1 LKKTVLTPS
10 GEKVDVDIA
19 FGVEFFRVFFWLQKI
34 PIRRI
39 LCSKQ
44 EFEYLLDW
52 VSSDTY
58 ICS

>member
-1 LKKTVLTPS
+1 LTPS

-39 LCSKQ
+39 LHSKQ
-44 EFEYLLDW
+44 EFEYFLDW